1 MPVDFGT
8 VEYCVGLLI
17 LNEGDSLPFRA
28 VVLLLC
34 CAAAS
39 QALPRLSKEGKPPT
53 ATNAVLRG
61 ASKLRRFRAVVL
73 PRSLCRFTER
83 QVGGLRNAA
92 TQSLYCEARAYPL
105 TCGILCPYL
114 RNIVSRGSPPDRA
127 VRSALH
133 HVNALAALWRAMEDK
148 TVLAAFMVAM
158 MVMAVASTFSDMED
172 RMDSQQDYAESLNDR
187 TDQTIESVEG
197 TLASHEANMGHI
209 SGEVSEL
216 ETDLEAEADSLEDK
230 DDELAA
236 RDNELAAEA
245 DQMQGMVTM
254 HSQALQGLSEDVT
267 LLMDGPQWV
276 NEVGTAD
283 DTWTLALNDSQ
294 WLEVKS
300 ATYIRNYGENTS
312 NGYWESRTA
321 AIFEEGGWS
330 LPSEGGY
337 STIFGGSYSLC
348 VTGHSGPSGLECT
361 MAYSHE
367 DWSNGGWSVIY
378 RIHDV

>member
-1 MPVDFGT
+1 
-8 VEYCVGLLI
+8 
-17 LNEGDSLPFRA
+17 
-28 VVLLLC
+28 
-34 CAAAS
+34 
-39 QALPRLSKEGKPPT
+39 
-53 ATNAVLRG
+53 
-61 ASKLRRFRAVVL
+61 
-73 PRSLCRFTER
+73 
-83 QVGGLRNAA
+83 
-92 TQSLYCEARAYPL
+92 
-105 TCGILCPYL
+105 
-114 RNIVSRGSPPDRA
+114 
-127 VRSALH
+127 
-133 HVNALAALWRAMEDK
+133 MEDK

-276 NEVGTAD
+276 NDVGVSGGS
-283 DTWTLALNDSQ
+283 WTLTLNDSQ

-300 ATYIRNYGENTS
+300 ATYTRDYVDDVDGVS
-312 NGYWESRTA
+312 GPHGLDVY
-321 AIFEEGGWS
+321 EEGGWQII
-330 LPSEGGY
+330 GY
-337 STIFGGSYSLC
+337 SVIFGGSYSLC
-348 VTGHSGPSGLECT
+348 YQSNTVECNLETDNPTYWT
-361 MAYSHE
+361 M
-367 DWSNGGWSVIY
+367 GQWSVIY
-378 RIHDV
+378 RVHDV